1 MKRCLALGV
10 FLVLAAAPGLAQAQE
25 RTVGVPSSFGSAA
38 DEAALREWL
47 TQYIAAWNAS
57 DAAKMETFYADDA
70 TIVDEWGKEIKGRA
84 AIVKDF
90 AESRALDDFKGATI
104 AITADTIRFIR
115 PDLAVSQGTYT
126 VTGGKLPP
134 EGLKGH
140 YQNVA
145 VKQGGSWKTVTLHL
159 AAMPPPLPPQK

>member
-1 MKRCLALGV
+1 MKRCIALGV

-38 DEAALREWL
+38 DEAALRDGL
-47 TQYIAAWNAS
+47 TQYVAAWNAS

-70 TIVDEWGKEIKGRA
+70 TIVDEFGMETKGRA
-84 AIVKDF
+84 AIVKGF
-90 AESRALDDFKGATI
+90 AETKALDDFKGAKI
-104 AITADTIRFIR
+104 EITVTTIRFIR

-134 EGLKGH
+134 EGFKGH
-140 YQNVA
+140 YQNVD
-145 VKQGGSWKTVTLHL
+145 VKQGGSWKSVSLHL
-159 AAMPPPLPPQK
+159 AAMPPPMPPQK